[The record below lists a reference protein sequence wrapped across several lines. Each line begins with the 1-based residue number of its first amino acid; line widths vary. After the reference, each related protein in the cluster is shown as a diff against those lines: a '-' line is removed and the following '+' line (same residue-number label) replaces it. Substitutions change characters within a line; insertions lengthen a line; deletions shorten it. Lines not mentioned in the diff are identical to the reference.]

1 MADWEDEDLEIN
13 ENKEEAKKIVFNEF
27 DDESEV
33 IPVEKKEKVETA
45 PQKEKETDEYE
56 KKYQARKKK
65 DIAVMKEIEESVKN
79 IEDPELRLKKK
90 LELMRLKQVEKFMGE
105 DNEQDKDQKLEEIN
119 LDFELKTEKDYIN
132 LAQKSAAKINQANK
146 SNANVYEF
154 IKANMEL
161 LLPTLSEE
169 LIENVKNAVIFLK
182 NKKDKK
188 GDKKQKGKEK
198 EKEKEIAPKS
208 DKFEERK
215 ALYKQYGDGDIG
227 ATKPDGEDDYNDDGD
242 FM

>member
-1 MADWEDEDLEIN
+1 MADWEDEDLEANDNN
-13 ENKEEAKKIVFNEF
+13 EEDKKMVFNEF

-65 DIAVMKEIEESVKN
+65 DIAIMKEIEESVKN

-105 DNEQDKDQKLEEIN
+105 DNEDDKDQKLEEIN
-119 LDFELKTEKDYIN
+119 LDFDLKTEKDYIN
-132 LAQKSAAKINQANK
+132 LAQKSAAKINQTNK
-146 SNANVYEF
+146 SSTNVYEF
-154 IKANMEL
+154 MKASMEL
-161 LLPTLSEE
+161 LLPTLSED

-227 ATKPDGEDDYNDDGD
+227 PNKPEGEDDYNDDGD